1 MEPISQIDNKP
12 ARHKK
17 TFLYRP
23 FTEERLKQMQMWM
36 QNEKWD
42 EVTHEASAH
51 KKMAILQ
58 NILLTKYF
66 KQFPETQ
73 KTITSDDEPFYTNK
87 LKTLKRKKSREFHK
101 KRKSEKWQKLNDD
114 YNRELEMAK
123 KSYYNKKIRKLR
135 KTQSKYWSRELKKL
149 TSFDQWKS
157 DDLIVEEIKELSEE
171 EQAEKIADKF
181 AAVSQEF
188 DEIVAT
194 DVDIPEFS
202 KAEIP
207 EISVQEVKENMDTSK
222 SNVNNDIPARI

>member
-1 MEPISQIDNKP
+1 
-12 ARHKK
+12 
-17 TFLYRP
+17 
-23 FTEERLKQMQMWM
+23 
-36 QNEKWD
+36 
-42 EVTHEASAH
+42 
-51 KKMAILQ
+51 
-58 NILLTKYF
+58 
-66 KQFPETQ
+66 
-73 KTITSDDEPFYTNK
+73 
-87 LKTLKRKKSREFHK
+87 
-101 KRKSEKWQKLNDD
+101 
-114 YNRELEMAK
+114 MAK

-188 DEIVAT
+188 DEIIAT